1 MDGNLK
7 ANSNLDSLFY
17 PSSLSVV
24 GASSKSDTIGNI
36 MLQNFIDFGFSGKIY
51 PVNPK
56 YEEISGLKTYPS
68 VTDVPEKIDLAVIVV
83 QAKTVPDVVRDCIEK
98 NIPRIVIVSG
108 GFSET
113 GEEDLEQKILDII
126 DGTRTRIVGPNCMG
140 VYCPESGVTY
150 EPNFPQESGRIG
162 FISQSGGV
170 GELFTYLGSNRGM
183 RINKLVSSGNEI
195 DLKFVDYLK
204 YFANDPDI
212 KVVSGYVE
220 QIRKTEEF
228 MQVAPKISQNKPIV
242 IWKAGKGEAGKR
254 AVKSHTNAM
263 AGTERIYKGL
273 FKQTGVIK
281 AKNLTRLINYTS
293 IFSCLEPL
301 KISRIGV
308 ITGPGGLG
316 VGIVDALESE
326 GFEVPTYS
334 ENIQERLRQN
344 LPSYAQTYNP
354 VDLTFAIA
362 ENPNMVKNSI
372 EVLMNEE
379 KIDAIVVASM
389 DVHSELIME
398 ETKNF
403 RKPVLYVAPYFYTR
417 RESVRSLVRKGI
429 PVYSRPEGLAKSLAV
444 FEEYSRYLEHKNKI

>member
-1 MDGNLK
+1 MDLK
-7 ANSNLDSLFY
+7 SVPKLDSLFY
-17 PSSLSVV
+17 PSSLSVI
-24 GASSKSDTIGNI
+24 GASPKSGTIGNI

-68 VTDVPEKIDLAVIVV
+68 VTDVPEEIDLAVIVV
-83 QAKTVPDVVRDCIEK
+83 QAKIVPDVVRDCIQK
-98 NIPRIVIVSG
+98 DVPGIVIVSG

-113 GEEDLEQKILDII
+113 GRENFEQKILNII
-126 DGTRTRIVGPNCMG
+126 NGTGTRIVGPNCMG

-150 EPNFPQESGRIG
+150 ESNFPRESGLIG
-162 FISQSGGV
+162 FISQSGGI
-170 GELFTYLGSNRGM
+170 GELFTHLGSNRGM
-183 RINKLVSSGNEI
+183 RINKLVSSGNET

-204 YFANDPDI
+204 YFAKDPDI

-228 MQVAPKISQNKPIV
+228 KQVAPKISQNKPIV
-242 IWKAGKGEAGKR
+242 IWKAGKEEAGKR
-254 AVKSHTNAM
+254 AVESHTNAM
-263 AGTERIYKGL
+263 AGTEKIYESI

-281 AKNLTRLINYTS
+281 AENLTKLINYTS
-293 IFSCLEPL
+293 IFSCLEPV

-316 VGIVDALESE
+316 VGIVDELESE
-326 GFEVPTYS
+326 GFEVPAYS
-334 ENIQERLRQN
+334 ENIQERLQRN

-362 ENPNMVKNSI
+362 ENPSMVKNSI
-372 EVLMNEE
+372 EVLMDEE

-389 DVHSELIME
+389 DVRPEFIME
-398 ETKNF
+398 ENKNF
-403 RKPVLYVAPYFYTR
+403 GKPVFCVAPYFYTR
-417 RESVRSLVRKGI
+417 RESVRSLVRNGI

-444 FEEYSRYLEHKNKI
+444 FEEYSRYLEQKNNS